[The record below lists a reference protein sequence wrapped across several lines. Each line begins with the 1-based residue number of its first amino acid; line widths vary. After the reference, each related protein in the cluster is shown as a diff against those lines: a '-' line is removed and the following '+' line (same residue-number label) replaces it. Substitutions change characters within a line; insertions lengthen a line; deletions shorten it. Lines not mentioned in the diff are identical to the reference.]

1 MAKREGDPETAS
13 APMVDATADP
23 APDRYLLLEGQIEAI
38 NRFPD
43 ANPNPVLR
51 VAGDGRL
58 IYANAASEPL
68 LVALGLEK
76 GRVLPETLLAS
87 IRARAAEHPP
97 GRTEVDADG
106 GRRTFAITSVH
117 VADLDVFNLYGQD
130 ITAAKV
136 IERFPD
142 RNPNPVLRI
151 DGAGALIYAN
161 AASEPI
167 VRALGLVT
175 GEAVPT
181 AFLRQVRAACSGG
194 SEPIEVRGEGRIFAI
209 RPVDIP
215 EFGFTNLYGADITA
229 EKAVDK
235 FPDLNP
241 NPVMRVSWDG
251 RLRYANPASEPIRTG
266 LRLAVGAPIPEE
278 LMERIHAATRSDTPD
293 IIEVV
298 AEGRVFE
305 LLVASVFEFESI
317 NLYGT
322 DVTAS
327 RLVEHAH
334 RESERLLLN
343 ILPASIAQRLRDGE
357 VVIADR
363 FDAMTVLFADV
374 VDFTP
379 LSARRSA
386 NEVVQLLNGVFSA
399 FDTLADTFGLE
410 KIKTVGDAYMIA
422 GGLAPDGDGDDAER
436 MADMGLEMVDAAARV
451 GLELGEPLA
460 IRVGLHTGPAVAGVI
475 GIKKFIYDV
484 WGDTVNTASR
494 MESHG
499 VPGRVQVTRSTYE
512 RLRDTH
518 DFEPRGVVD
527 VKGKGP
533 IETYLLVGRR
543 APRSAGSDG
552 RPIRRLTDS
561 RST

>member
-1 MAKREGDPETAS
+1 MGQD
-13 APMVDATADP
+13 
-23 APDRYLLLEGQIEAI
+23 DRYLLLERQIEAI

-51 VAGDGRL
+51 IAGDGRL
-58 IYANAASEPL
+58 IYANAASVPILTALELENGRPL
-68 LVALGLEK
+68 
-76 GRVLPETLLAS
+76 PDWLLAEVRS
-87 IRARAAEHPP
+87 RAADEPA
-97 GRTEVDADG
+97 GRFEVDCDG
-106 GRRTFAITSVH
+106 GRRTFAITSVY
-117 VADLDVFNLYGQD
+117 APDLDVINLYGQD
-130 ITAAKV
+130 VTAAKV
-136 IERFPD
+136 VERFPD

-151 DGAGALIYAN
+151 DADGALIYAN
-161 AASEPI
+161 TASQSI
-167 VRALGLVT
+167 VRALGLT
-175 GEAVPT
+175 AGAPVPDG
-181 AFLRQVRAACSGG
+181 FLRQVRAACSG
-194 SEPIEVRGEGRIFAI
+194 SSDPIEVRGEGRIYAI

-215 EFGFTNLYGADITA
+215 EFGFTNLYGTDITA

-251 RLRYANPASEPIRTG
+251 VLRYANPASEPIRTG

-278 LMERIHAATRSDTPD
+278 LMERIRATTESGTPD

-298 AEGRVFE
+298 AGGRVFE

-322 DVTAS
+322 DVTAA
-327 RLVEHAH
+327 RLVEQAH

-343 ILPASIAQRLRDGE
+343 ILPPSIAQRLRDGE

-386 NEVVQLLNGVFSA
+386 NEVVELLNIVFST
-399 FDTLADTFGLE
+399 FDALVDRFGLE
-410 KIKTVGDAYMIA
+410 KIKTVGDAYMVA
-422 GGLAPDGDGDDAER
+422 GGLSADSGDDDAER
-436 MADMGLEMVDAAARV
+436 MADLGLEMVDAVARL
-451 GLELGEPLA
+451 GRELGEPLA
-460 IRVGLHTGPAVAGVI
+460 IRVGLHAGPAVAGVI

-499 VPGRVQVTRSTYE
+499 APGRIQVTRSTYE

-518 DFEPRGVVD
+518 DFEPRGPIE
-527 VKGKGP
+527 VKGKGTV
-533 IETYLLVGRR
+533 ETYLLVGRR
-543 APRSAGSDG
+543 AEQRTAAPARRGPARLEDPGS
-552 RPIRRLTDS
+552 P
-561 RST
+561 

>member
-1 MAKREGDPETAS
+1 MSPPVPDP
-13 APMVDATADP
+13 
-23 APDRYLLLEGQIEAI
+23 YLLLEGQIEAI

-68 LVALGLEK
+68 LAALGLEK
-76 GRVLPETLLAS
+76 GRVLPEALLAA
-87 IRARAAEHPP
+87 IRARAAEDPP
-97 GRTEVDADG
+97 GRIEVDADG

-117 VADLDVFNLYGQD
+117 APDLDVINLYGQD

-167 VRALGLVT
+167 VRALGLVA
-175 GEAVPT
+175 GEAVP
-181 AFLRQVRAACSGG
+181 ADFLHQVRAACSGG
-194 SEPIEVRGEGRIFAI
+194 SEPIEVRGEGRIFAV

-215 EFGFTNLYGADITA
+215 EFGFTNLYGTDITA
-229 EKAVDK
+229 VKAVDK

-251 RLRYANPASEPIRTG
+251 LLRYANPASEPIRTG
-266 LRLAVGAPIPEE
+266 LRLEVGAPIPED
-278 LMERIHAATRSDTPD
+278 LKERIHVATRSDTPD

-327 RLVEHAH
+327 RLVEQAH

-386 NEVVQLLNGVFSA
+386 NEIVELLNIVFST
-399 FDTLADTFGLE
+399 FDALVERFGLE
-410 KIKTVGDAYMIA
+410 KIKTVGDAYMVA
-422 GGLAPDGDGDDAER
+422 GGLSPDRGDDDAER
-436 MADMGLEMVDAAARV
+436 MADLGLEIVDAVARL
-451 GLELGEPLA
+451 GRELGEPLA
-460 IRVGLHTGPAVAGVI
+460 IRVGLHAGPAVAGVI
-475 GIKKFIYDV
+475 GMKKFIYDV

-499 VPGRVQVTRSTYE
+499 TPGRVQVTRSTYE

-518 DFEPRGVVD
+518 DFESRGLID
-527 VKGKGP
+527 VKGKGT

-543 APRSAGSDG
+543 TEPSTAAPVRHGPARVEDPRS
-552 RPIRRLTDS
+552 P
-561 RST
+561 